1 MLIWSFDHCRC
12 ARKIEPL
19 LSLSL
24 FLNFAKKMQN
34 RGLLFIPDI
43 SGFTQ
48 FVNEVEIEHSRF
60 IIQQLLEILI
70 KANDQG
76 LQISEIEGDAILFY
90 KFGEPQK
97 LESLYQQ
104 VEKMF
109 LAFHEYLIAYNHRK
123 ICQCKACISAIDL
136 SLKIITHYGEFTPL
150 NVQKFNKLF
159 GKDVIV
165 AHQLLKNDIAQHE
178 YWLVTKNLLQDKQP
192 GQFAQWMHWNS
203 STKQTGSGEISFL
216 YTQLGPLKNNIPIPL
231 PHDEAGNKSK
241 MLSVSRN
248 YEIDVKSLCY
258 TVVHF
263 EFRHLWYAGIKA
275 IDEVEHLLPGI
286 GSRHRHVLEN
296 GKVEMIY
303 ISSFLY
309 DPEGKTIFS
318 ETNQKENRSIYF
330 IAEKTGEHSSRLTLE
345 IYFQPNIVKQTLF
358 NLFEKKKKEKEF
370 QISLQRL
377 DKVLKEIVVPLE
389 F

>member
-1 MLIWSFDHCRC
+1 LRE
-12 ARKIEPL
+12 KL
-19 LSLSL
+19 NLYSLAI
-24 FLNFAKKMQN
+24 NFAKKEMQN

-70 KANDQG
+70 KANDKE
-76 LQISEIEGDAILFY
+76 LDISEIEGDAILFY

-109 LAFHEYLIAYNHRK
+109 LGFHEYLIAYDHRK
-123 ICQCKACISAIDL
+123 ICQCKACISAVDL

-150 NVQKFNKLF
+150 NVQSFNKLI

-192 GQFAQWMHWNS
+192 AQLAQWMHWNS
-203 STKQTGSGEISFL
+203 GAKQTGSGEISFL
-216 YTQLGPLKNNIPIPL
+216 YTQLGPLKNTIPRPQTNE
-231 PHDEAGNKSK
+231 DTGNKSK
-241 MLSVSRN
+241 MLSVSRD
-248 YEIDVKSLCY
+248 YEVDVKTLCY

-263 EFRHLWYAGIKA
+263 EFRHLWYGGIKA
-275 IDEVEHLLPGI
+275 IDEVEHFLPGV

-296 GKVEMIY
+296 GKIEMMY

-309 DPEGKTIFS
+309 DPEGRTVFS
-318 ETNQKENRSIYF
+318 ETNQKDKSSFYF

-345 IYFQPNIVKQTLF
+345 LYFQPNIIRQTF
-358 NLFEKKKKEKEF
+358 FSLFEKKKKEQEF
-370 QISLQRL
+370 RRSLQRL
-377 DKVLKEIVVPLE
+377 DKVLKEMVVPLE

>member
-1 MLIWSFDHCRC
+1 
-12 ARKIEPL
+12 
-19 LSLSL
+19 
-24 FLNFAKKMQN
+24 MQDK
-34 RGLLFIPDI
+34 GLLFIPDI

-48 FVNEVEIEHSRF
+48 FVNEVEIGHSRF

-70 KANDQG
+70 KSND
-76 LQISEIEGDAILFY
+76 LALEISEIEGDAILFY

-109 LAFHEYLIAYNHRK
+109 LAFHGYLVAYDHRR
-123 ICQCKACISAIDL
+123 ICQCEACVSAIDL

-150 NVQKFNKLF
+150 NVQRFKKLI

-165 AHQLLKNDIAQHE
+165 AHQLLKNDIAKHE

-192 GQFAQWMHWNS
+192 AQLALWMHWDS
-203 STKQTGSGEISFL
+203 SVKQTESGEISFL
-216 YTQLGPLKNNIPIPL
+216 YTQLGPLKNMISKPSIP
-231 PHDEAGNKSK
+231 EAIANKIK
-241 MLSVSRN
+241 MLSVSRD
-248 YEIDVKSLCY
+248 YEIDVKTLCF
-258 TVVHF
+258 TIVHF
-263 EFRHLWYAGIKA
+263 EFRHLWYGGIKA
-275 IDEVEHLLPGI
+275 IDEVEHFLPGI

-296 GKVEMIY
+296 GKTEMMY
-303 ISSFLY
+303 ISSFFY

-318 ETNQKENRSIYF
+318 ETNQKDNSTIYF

-345 IYFQPNIVKQTLF
+345 IYFQPNIIKQALF
-358 NLFEKKKKEKEF
+358 NLLEKKKKEQEL
-370 QISLQRL
+370 QQSLQRL
-377 DKVLKEIVVPLE
+377 DKVLKEMVVPLE

>member
-1 MLIWSFDHCRC
+1 M
-12 ARKIEPL
+12 E
-19 LSLSL
+19 
-24 FLNFAKKMQN
+24 N

-70 KANDQG
+70 KANDLG
-76 LQISEIEGDAILFY
+76 LEISEIEGDAILFY

-109 LAFHEYLIAYNHRK
+109 LAFHGYLISYNHRK

-150 NVQKFNKLF
+150 NVQRFNKLI

-192 GQFAQWMHWNS
+192 SQFEQWMHWDS
-203 STKQTGSGEISFL
+203 SAKQTGSGDISFL
-216 YTQLGPLKNNIPIPL
+216 YTQLGPLKNKIPRPST
-231 PHDEAGNKSK
+231 HEETTNKIK
-241 MLSVSRN
+241 MLSVSRD
-248 YEIDVKSLCY
+248 YEIDVKTLCY

-263 EFRHLWYAGIKA
+263 EFRHLWYGAIKA
-275 IDEVEHLLPGI
+275 IDEVEHFLPGI

-296 GKVEMIY
+296 GKIEMMY

-318 ETNQKENRSIYF
+318 ETNQKDKSSVYF
-330 IAEKTGEHSSRLTLE
+330 IAEKTGEHTSRVTLE
-345 IYFQPNIVKQTLF
+345 IYFQPNIIKHALF
-358 NLFEKKKKEKEF
+358 NRLEKKKKEQELRL
-370 QISLQRL
+370 SLQRL
-377 DKVLKEIVVPLE
+377 DKVLKEMVVPLE

>member
-1 MLIWSFDHCRC
+1 
-12 ARKIEPL
+12 
-19 LSLSL
+19 
-24 FLNFAKKMQN
+24 MQN

-43 SGFTQ
+43 SGFTR

-60 IIQQLLEILI
+60 IIQQLLEVLI
-70 KANDQG
+70 NSNEAG
-76 LQISEIEGDAILFY
+76 LEISEIEGDAILFY

-97 LESLYQQ
+97 LESLYKQ

-109 LAFHEYLIAYNHRK
+109 RAFHQYLITYDNRK

-136 SLKIITHYGEFTPL
+136 SLKVITHYGEFTPL
-150 NVQKFNKLF
+150 SVQKFNKLI

-165 AHQLLKNDIAQHE
+165 AHQLLKNDIEQHE
-178 YWLVTKNLLQDKQP
+178 YWLVTKEVLQNQQP
-192 GQFAQWMHWNS
+192 TELAQWMHWDS
-203 STKQTGSGEISFL
+203 STKQTETGNINFH
-216 YTQLGPLKNNIPIPL
+216 YTQLGPLKNEISQSPTQPDIS
-231 PHDEAGNKSK
+231 KKIK
-241 MLSVSRN
+241 MLSVSKD
-248 YEIDVKSLCY
+248 YAIDIKTLCY

-275 IDEVEHLLPGI
+275 IDEVEHFLPGI

-296 GKVEMIY
+296 GKTETMY
-303 ISSFLY
+303 ISSFVY

-318 ETNQKENRSIYF
+318 ETNEKDKNSFYF

-345 IYFQPNIVKQTLF
+345 IYFQPNIIKQALF
-358 NLFEKKKKEKEF
+358 NGFEKKKKELEF
-370 QISLQRL
+370 QQSLQRL
-377 DKVLKEIVVPLE
+377 DKILQEMVVPLE